1 VNRRSNWRT
10 LSPVSCAK
18 ILHSNAAVLSNH
30 LSNDGI
36 HFATLQ
42 TGSRNGPEKLLRRN
56 RELHKRLMVL
66 AMVILIV
73 PAIGRLPSSPSAIG
87 WVILGFSLLTVL
99 YDALFLRR
107 VYLINIAGVLL
118 INIASPLRFMI
129 AGSPAWQ
136 SFAHWIGH

>member
-1 VNRRSNWRT
+1 
-10 LSPVSCAK
+10 
-18 ILHSNAAVLSNH
+18 
-30 LSNDGI
+30 
-36 HFATLQ
+36 
-42 TGSRNGPEKLLRRN
+42 
-56 RELHKRLMVL
+56 LMVL

-73 PAIGRLPSSPSAIG
+73 PAIGRLPISPSAIG